1 MARVL
6 ILRMVMILFFLSLSI
21 SGAVGQINKV
31 WDTVGD
37 GYWDLILQS
46 DQLGNCYVHHVKFGS
61 QIDSLMLTKYN
72 SKGIKLWDKLVYSDT
87 SSTTSLSFGD
97 FYIDSL
103 NCPIIQ
109 YVVVD
114 DVSDNDYLLKCDT
127 AGNFMWTIP
136 MIAKNA
142 RCVFDSNGNIYF
154 SGSSMGQMNLWKYD
168 SIGTL
173 QYVASRPFTSGS
185 YGPLPMIDNLGNAL
199 FVFRDSIQK
208 VFKVDLLGSIIDS
221 LFLIET
227 THGFKLD
234 THNNLLID
242 YFVNYPGTPSLDST
256 KSGIKK
262 YDDSL
267 NFVWDSG
274 LLTFGQT
281 LSLLVDYSNNIYIIS
296 LLPIYNTDP
305 KEYKIAKMSP
315 NGSLLWVNNFG
326 NTMGLTRFY
335 NMAVFINPDN
345 FPILMGQFYPTGYIS
360 PTTTPT
366 DKLFIIKLD
375 TTGVILEQE
384 EIVGLANLQGVTYPK
399 MNGFDLQ
406 IMVKYSSLI
415 QYHIFDYCTNCP
427 TTLSG
432 SVYFDA
438 DSSCVMDSLELG
450 LKNAIVE
457 ISPGG
462 NYVVTDSTGYYHAYL
477 PDSTYSI
484 SSAPY
489 LNFSNTCAVSPASI
503 TISNGTPVQNLNFG
517 KFIDPLFNDLS
528 IDVGRG
534 QIRPGFNTL
543 FVINYQNNG
552 GSIQSGTIDFVP
564 ESFFTFVQ
572 ASETPTFPGGDT
584 IRWSFSNLLFGE
596 SRTISITLN
605 TPVSVGIGTMF
616 TNETMITTTLPDNN
630 PGDNFVI
637 DQGNVTGSFDPND
650 KTVIPVGVGS
660 QGFISTADSI
670 LHYTIN
676 FENYG
681 NDTAF
686 TVTVIDTIDQD
697 LDVSSLR
704 IGAVSHSYKLD
715 ILHSKILRFRFNNI
729 MLADS
734 SNPNENYGFINYFIK
749 QKPGLSDGTQLHN
762 SAEIYFDYNLPITT
776 APTINT
782 ILEPTGLNDIIQEEG
797 FLFYPNP
804 VRDKFTIE
812 LKEKASVFNVYI
824 YDIKGELNYFTE
836 SNNGNQKIIDM
847 SSFIQGIYILKIE
860 TDKNSYFKKIV
871 KLL

>member
-1 MARVL
+1 MARPL
-6 ILRMVMILFFLSLSI
+6 ILRMIFILYLLSGSFNL
-21 SGAVGQINKV
+21 AHGQVNKV
-31 WDTVGD
+31 WDEVIDFYTFTKFK
-37 GYWDLILQS
+37 S
-46 DQLGNCYVHHVKFGS
+46 DQLGNCYIHYLVS
-61 QIDSLMLTKYN
+61 DSLGDYLMLKKYDA
-72 SKGIKLWDKLVYSDT
+72 KGVKLWDKIVYSDT
-87 SSTTSLSFGD
+87 SSTNQLKFD
-97 FYIDSL
+97 NFYIDEL
-103 NCPIIQ
+103 NFPLIQ
-109 YVVVD
+109 FEVLD
-114 DVSDNDYLLKCDT
+114 SVSENYNLLKCDT
-127 AGNFMWTIP
+127 SGNLLWAMP
-136 MIAKNA
+136 LNVEHASCA
-142 RCVFDSNGNIYF
+142 FDSNGNIYYQRT
-154 SGSSMGQMNLWKYD
+154 SMGQMNLWKYD
-168 SIGTL
+168 STGVL

-185 YGPLPMIDNLGNAL
+185 YGQLPMIDTFGNVL
-199 FVFRDSIQK
+199 FAFKDTIQK
-208 VFKVDLLGSIIDS
+208 VFKVDLSGSIIDS
-221 LFLIET
+221 LYINEKT
-227 THGFKLD
+227 SGFRLD
-234 THNNLLID
+234 SQNNLISVYYTNYID
-242 YFVNYPGTPSLDST
+242 SI
-256 KSGIKK
+256 KSSVQK

-267 NFVWDSG
+267 NLIWDSG
-274 LLTFGQT
+274 PLSFGT
-281 LSLLVDYSNNIYIIS
+281 IKHIVLDHDDNLYIES
-296 LLPIYNTDP
+296 MDPIVNSDTM
-305 KEYKIAKMSP
+305 ELKIAKMDS
-315 NGSLLWVNNFG
+315 NGNLLWVNEFG
-326 NTMGLTRFY
+326 HDGGLSKY
-335 NMAVFINPDN
+335 YDVFPVINPDN
-345 FPILMGQFYPTGYIS
+345 YLFLVGEFYPTGYVQQNM
-360 PTTTPT
+360 TLT
-366 DKLFIIKLD
+366 DKFFIIKLD
-375 TTGVILEQE
+375 TTGVILEHE
-384 EIVGLANLQGVTYPK
+384 VVTSITYVNIWTGANINGFNLQFGSK
-399 MNGFDLQ
+399 SQ
-406 IMVKYSSLI
+406 
-415 QYHIFDYCTNCP
+415 IFDYCTNCP

-432 SVYFDA
+432 KVYFDA

-489 LNFSNTCAVSPASI
+489 LNFSNSCAVSPASI

-528 IDVGRG
+528 INVGRG

-616 TNETMITTTLPDNN
+616 TNETMISTTLPDNN

-637 DQGNVTGSFDPND
+637 DQGSVTGSFDPND
-650 KTVIPVGVGS
+650 KTVKPVGVGS

-715 ILHSKILRFRFNNI
+715 ILHSKILRFRFDNI
-729 MLADS
+729 LLADS
-734 SNPNENYGFINYFIK
+734 SNQNEKYGFINYFIK
-749 QKPGLSDGTQLHN
+749 QKPGLPDGTQLHN

-776 APTINT
+776 AHNT
-782 ILEPTGLNDIIQEEG
+782 K
-797 FLFYPNP
+797 YH
-804 VRDKFTIE
+804 
-812 LKEKASVFNVYI
+812 S
-824 YDIKGELNYFTE
+824 
-836 SNNGNQKIIDM
+836 
-847 SSFIQGIYILKIE
+847 
-860 TDKNSYFKKIV
+860 
-871 KLL
+871 